1 MDKAIRSQ
9 LITGS
14 DNPDHSQRLVVEVDK
29 YTNTAEK
36 LAMLDNLYTHGREQE
51 WDILTEQGSQNGSDK
66 ATNNQLR
73 RFNCG
78 KVLESSNKKHLL
90 CEDCFEKTKSKA
102 CACGKKF
109 VPTLYCCFKFS
120 KDKSKAAPAESKQ
133 LTVDHTET
141 TMFTTTVADSEIKL
155 RRPRITKYWH
165 TLK

>member
-1 MDKAIRSQ
+1 MDRAIRSQ

-36 LAMLDNLYTHGREQE
+36 LALLDNLYTHGREQE

-66 ATNNQLR
+66 ATNNQLF

-90 CEDCFEKTKSKA
+90 SEDCLRMWEKVCSN
-102 CACGKKF
+102 
-109 VPTLYCCFKFS
+109 TLLLLQIFKG
-120 KDKSKAAPAESKQ
+120 
-133 LTVDHTET
+133 
-141 TMFTTTVADSEIKL
+141 
-155 RRPRITKYWH
+155 
-165 TLK
+165 